1 MSETAEFD
9 WITAEKLV
17 TEPEIFLPDTIPD
30 TEPQQPVGI
39 SISDKVNQQDV
50 AQLNSM
56 GFSKN
61 VAEKALFLTQ
71 NKGVEAAMAWI
82 DKNMDEPDYEE
93 PLMIVG

>member
-1 MSETAEFD
+1 
-9 WITAEKLV
+9 
-17 TEPEIFLPDTIPD
+17 
-30 TEPQQPVGI
+30 
-39 SISDKVNQQDV
+39 
-50 AQLNSM
+50 M

-71 NKGVEAAMAWI
+71 NKGCEAAMAWI